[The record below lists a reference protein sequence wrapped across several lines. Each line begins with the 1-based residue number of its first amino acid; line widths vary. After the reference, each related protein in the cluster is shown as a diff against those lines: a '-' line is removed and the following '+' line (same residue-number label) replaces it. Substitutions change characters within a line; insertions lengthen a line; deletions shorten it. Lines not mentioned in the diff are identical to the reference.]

1 LNEPNG
7 HGVGAVAPTV
17 STNDPAGAWTH
28 GSAPVAEYEPA
39 AHGTG
44 GSVVV
49 VVVDVVVV
57 GGSVVVVV
65 VDVVV
70 VGGSVVVVVDVV
82 VVGGSVVVVVDVVV
96 VGGSVVVVVVD
107 VVVVGGSVV
116 VVVVVVVVVD
126 VVVVVVGGV
135 TLTFFWTVAESPSA
149 SVTVS
154 LTALRPRV
162 EKDLVTETWL
172 DVVPSGNSHR

>member
-1 LNEPNG
+1 MNEPNG

-70 VGGSVVVVVDVV
+70 VGIGRQEFSDV
-82 VVGGSVVVVVDVVV
+82 
-96 VGGSVVVVVVD
+96 
-107 VVVVGGSVV
+107 
-116 VVVVVVVVVD
+116 
-126 VVVVVVGGV
+126 
-135 TLTFFWTVAESPSA
+135 APS
-149 SVTVS
+149 
-154 LTALRPRV
+154 
-162 EKDLVTETWL
+162 TEF
-172 DVVPSGNSHR
+172 VVPSGHAVGSVAPVAST

>member
-1 LNEPNG
+1 MNEPNG

-65 VDVVV
+65 
-70 VGGSVVVVVDVV
+70 
-82 VVGGSVVVVVDVVV
+82 DVVV

-107 VVVVGGSVV
+107 VVVVGIGRQEFS
-116 VVVVVVVVVD
+116 D
-126 VVVVVVGGV
+126 V
-135 TLTFFWTVAESPSA
+135 APS
-149 SVTVS
+149 
-154 LTALRPRV
+154 
-162 EKDLVTETWL
+162 TEF
-172 DVVPSGNSHR
+172 VVPSGHAVGSVAPVAST